1 MSGHALAWTVV
12 VFAGL
17 GVAALGFLAAGAWRR
32 TRLLRWPLAAVL
44 FANAVMP
51 HRFDG
56 EHAAPALAVA
66 LFRWAF
72 EDYADPLPAASQAAA
87 ATLGAL
93 AIVLAA
99 AAGRGLLRWRRKAPS
114 ARLARRSRRKR
125 GANAPNVG
133 AAHDGANKVQ

>member
-1 MSGHALAWTVV
+1 MSGHALAWIVV

-87 ATLGAL
+87 ATVGAL

-99 AAGRGLLRWRRKAPS
+99 AACRGLLRWRRNAQFAPP
-114 ARLARRSRRKR
+114 RRRSKR

-133 AAHDGANKVQ
+133 AAHDAANKVQ

>member
-1 MSGHALAWTVV
+1 MSGHALAWIVV

-51 HRFDG
+51 HRFDA

-72 EDYADPLPAASQAAA
+72 EDYADPLPAAGQAAA
-87 ATLGAL
+87 ATVGAL

-99 AAGRGLLRWRRKAPS
+99 AACRGLLRWRRKGTVRAAS
-114 ARLARRSRRKR
+114 ARSRPQARGQHAQR
-125 GANAPNVG
+125 VC
-133 AAHDGANKVQ
+133 DEF